1 MDLDSFTVRVKMEY
15 MYADLAGDVKKRFD
29 TSNYK
34 SKEDWTDETWI
45 RWKIMK
51 EIVAPKT

>member
-1 MDLDSFTVRVKMEY
+1 MDLDSFTVRAKMEY

-34 SKEDWTDETWI
+34 SKEDWTDET
-45 RWKIMK
+45 
-51 EIVAPKT
+51 

>member
-1 MDLDSFTVRVKMEY
+1 MLHGSGQLHSSCVKMEY

-34 SKEDWTDETWI
+34 SKEDWTDET
-45 RWKIMK
+45 
-51 EIVAPKT
+51 